1 MGSLEISEGNKAR
14 RKKKKNP
21 QNMRLTT
28 TTSGEAAQM
37 PTSAS
42 SKWGLGREVWIASS
56 VFRVRNRFECP
67 EDSLRSLIWHSNP
80 SCGIAREGK
89 KKKKGHFSLKS
100 LTLHSDPWRMQRPKD
115 CTLVNTKGEKAG
127 CHLGPSIPGSREA
140 GVPQPELEVKGPLQC
155 QPQRPHFTSNC
166 EQAASC

>member
-14 RKKKKNP
+14 RKKKKKTP

-56 VFRVRNRFECP
+56 VFRVRNRLECP
-67 EDSLRSLIWHSNP
+67 EDSLRSLI
-80 SCGIAREGK
+80 
-89 KKKKGHFSLKS
+89 
-100 LTLHSDPWRMQRPKD
+100 
-115 CTLVNTKGEKAG
+115 
-127 CHLGPSIPGSREA
+127 
-140 GVPQPELEVKGPLQC
+140 
-155 QPQRPHFTSNC
+155 
-166 EQAASC
+166 